1 MRKRDAEGS
10 GGGADRVDDE
20 ADRVDDEA
28 DRVDDEADRRREE
41 EDKEDTKEKNQKPN
55 TKNQKPLRD
64 SNPSRARSPREELAF
79 RVRVSLAASEANLG

>member
-1 MRKRDAEGS
+1 MRRDREGGRIAS
-10 GGGADRVDDE
+10 TTRRIASTTRRIE
-20 ADRVDDEA
+20 AG
-28 DRVDDEADRRREE
+28 EE